1 MKECKKDNLYKKK
14 ISKSHKFTFD
24 NKVAD
29 VFEDMVNRSVPG
41 YDFLVDNIGV
51 LSKNFYQPNTNIYD
65 LGSSLCSCSLSAL
78 EKINNFSGKV
88 FAVDS
93 STAMINICKNNI
105 NKEEIKFINQ
115 DICEVDIKNTSI
127 IILNLT
133 LQFVDIKKRTNLLE
147 KLFSQLNK
155 NGVIIITEKITL
167 DKESDDIF
175 FKKFH
180 DFYKENNGY
189 TKEEI
194 DRKKIALEKIMLIE
208 SEKSHESRFSNIGCE
223 NFYKWFQ
230 CYNFASWILIK

>member
-1 MKECKKDNLYKKK
+1 MKELKKDKLYKKK
-14 ISKSHKFTFD
+14 FPHNHKFTF
-24 NKVAD
+24 NNEVAN

-51 LSKNFYQPNTNIYD
+51 LSKNFYQANTNIFD

-78 EKINNFSGKV
+78 EKIDHFNGKI

-93 STAMINICKNNI
+93 SKAMIDICKKNI
-105 NKEEIKFINQ
+105 NREEIKFINSDVCEI
-115 DICEVDIKNTSI
+115 DINNASI
-127 IILNLT
+127 VILNLT
-133 LQFVDIKKRTNLLE
+133 LQFIDIKKRENLLK
-147 KLFSQLNK
+147 KLFLQLNK

-167 DKESDDIF
+167 EKESDDIF

-194 DRKKIALEKIMLIE
+194 DRKKIALEKTMIIE
-208 SEKSHESRFSNIGCE
+208 SEQIHENRFLNIGCE

-230 CYNFASWILIK
+230 CYNFVSWILIK